1 MNAQEQ
7 DRLFA
12 LRQLNLLD
20 TPSSESF
27 DRITRMA
34 SQLFGLPIAAVSLT
48 DENRQWFKSRVGV
61 DHWEIPREK
70 APCAAVCAS
79 SQLLIIPD
87 LLTSTC
93 YQNSYLAS
101 SGIRFYAGAPL
112 VTREGHT
119 LGAMCVLGTQPR
131 EVSEQEQATLC
142 DLAAMVMAQI
152 ELQHAFGRVDPLTG
166 LSNRNQFDED
176 LQDMARDQPSHRR
189 AALFTEVVDASE
201 LSALHRTMGPA
212 FLDEM
217 ARVAARYLQQAIGP
231 AENLY
236 HLGGCQFVHLVNQ
249 TSDAELLAE
258 ALRLRQALL
267 TLETTRSVPVL
278 VYPTI
283 GIAPF
288 CLGEVATADIL
299 RSAYAACLDARQA
312 EKGAGLYSSLLDAHY
327 QRRFILLGDIGR
339 ALENDREFYLVFQP
353 RISLQSGECL
363 GAEALLRWYH
373 PTLGEVSPGEFI
385 PLIENTPMVKPL
397 TQWVLRHAIG
407 QAAAWYRQGKV
418 LQISVNVSATNLE
431 EEDFALRLLDELA
444 RMALPSA
451 AIEIELT
458 ESALIGQGQVAA
470 DQLKALIAAGL
481 RIAIDDF
488 GTGYSSLSY
497 LHEIPAHTV
506 KIDRR
511 FIIALGEEARTETL
525 VNAMI
530 SMAHDLGYRVVAEGV
545 ESAAAYQCLAQLGCD
560 EAQGY
565 FVAKPLLPEV
575 FEEWLQAPATQRF
588 KPHDS
593 ATIGKH

>member
-20 TPSSESF
+20 TSPSESF

-61 DHWEIPREK
+61 DHWEIPRET
-70 APCAAVCAS
+70 APCGEVCDAAEILV
-79 SQLLIIPD
+79 IPD
-87 LLTSTC
+87 LLASDC
-93 YQNSYLAS
+93 YRNSYLAK

-119 LGAMCVLGTQPR
+119 LGAMCVLDTQPN
-131 EVSEQEQATLC
+131 ELSEQEQTMLR

-166 LSNRNQFDED
+166 LPNRNQFAED
-176 LQDMARDQPSHRR
+176 LQDMQRDSPHEWRV
-189 AALFTEVVDASE
+189 ALLTEVVDVSE
-201 LSALHRTMGPA
+201 ISALHRTLGPA
-212 FLDEM
+212 YLDGLVRVS
-217 ARVAARYLQQAIGP
+217 ARCLQQAIGSGIK
-231 AENLY
+231 LY
-236 HLGGCQFVHLVNQ
+236 HLGGCQFVHLVNHA
-249 TSDAELLAE
+249 SDTYLLKE

-267 TLETTRSVPVL
+267 ALESARAVPVL
-278 VYPTI
+278 VRPTV

-288 CLGEVATADIL
+288 CLGKSAVVDIL

-312 EKGAGLYSSLLDAHY
+312 RKGAGLFSSELDAHY
-327 QRRFILLGDIGR
+327 QRRYMLLNDIGR
-339 ALENDREFYLVFQP
+339 ALENEDELYLVFQP
-353 RISLQSGECL
+353 RVRLDSGECS
-363 GAEALLRWYH
+363 GAEALLRWRH
-373 PTLGEVSPGEFI
+373 PVLGDLSPDEFI
-385 PLIENTPMVKPL
+385 PLIEHTPMAKPF
-397 TQWVLRHAIG
+397 TQWVLRHTVS
-407 QAAAWYRQGKV
+407 QAAAWHRQGET

-431 EEDFALRLLDELA
+431 EEHFALQLLGEMA
-444 RMALPSA
+444 HMALPRA
-451 AIEIELT
+451 NLEVELT
-458 ESALIGQGQVAA
+458 ERALVSQGDVAT
-470 DQLKALIAAGL
+470 DQLKALITAGV

-511 FIIALGEEARTETL
+511 FITDLDGDERAATL
-525 VNAMI
+525 VHSMI

-545 ESAAAYQCLAQLGCD
+545 ESDAVYRRLVQLGCD

-565 FVAKPLLPEV
+565 LIAKPLSPAA
-575 FEEWLQAPATQRF
+575 FEKWLHP
-588 KPHDS
+588 
-593 ATIGKH
+593 G